1 MIKIG
6 TDIKENLLILL
17 REVLDYEFIEY
28 KRSNVDFQIFI
39 IDIASEEADMKIKD
53 IFLKGIPII
62 VVLGKNDIQKMRTL
76 FLNKQ
81 VADCILRHDIYE
93 IEKSIDRLKN
103 SQIKYTQFYL
113 NDIYQKGILEFSE
126 VTYINYCRVSRRV
139 QFNILN
145 KEIFTLKINFSTVET
160 SLIEF
165 ANFYKVER
173 GTIVNINLI
182 KYLDYKEE
190 KILFKD
196 LSELYISKIKL
207 KEIEENTFITKNK
220 LYLRNTQ

>member
-28 KRSNVDFQIFI
+28 KRNNVDFQIFI

-53 IFLKGIPII
+53 IFLKGIQII
-62 VVLGKNDIQKMRTL
+62 VVLGK
-76 FLNKQ
+76 
-81 VADCILRHDIYE
+81 HDIYE

>member
-220 LYLRNTQ
+220 LYLRTTQ

>member
-17 REVLDYEFIEY
+17 REVLDYEFVEY

>member
-6 TDIKENLLILL
+6 TDIQENLLILL

-28 KRSNVDFQIFI
+28 NGSDADFQIFI
-39 IDIASEEADMKIKD
+39 IDITSKEADLKIRD
-53 IFLKGIPII
+53 IFLRGIPVIA
-62 VVLGKNDIQKMRTL
+62 VLGKNDIQKMRTL

-81 VADCILRHDIYE
+81 VADCILRQDIYE
-93 IEKSIDRLKN
+93 IEKSIEKLKN
-103 SQIKYTQFYL
+103 TQTEYTQFYL
-113 NDIYQKGILEFSE
+113 SDIYQKGILEFSE

-207 KEIEENTFITKNK
+207 KEIEENTSITKNK
-220 LYLRNTQ
+220 LYLKNTQ

>member
-145 KEIFTLKINFSTVET
+145 KEIFILKINFSTVET

>member
-220 LYLRNTQ
+220 LYLKNTQ

>member
-81 VADCILRHDIYE
+81 VADCILRHDIY
-93 IEKSIDRLKN
+93 
-103 SQIKYTQFYL
+103 
-113 NDIYQKGILEFSE
+113 
-126 VTYINYCRVSRRV
+126 
-139 QFNILN
+139 
-145 KEIFTLKINFSTVET
+145 
-160 SLIEF
+160 
-165 ANFYKVER
+165 
-173 GTIVNINLI
+173 
-182 KYLDYKEE
+182 
-190 KILFKD
+190 
-196 LSELYISKIKL
+196 
-207 KEIEENTFITKNK
+207 
-220 LYLRNTQ
+220 

>member
-165 ANFYKVER
+165 TNFYKVER

-207 KEIEENTFITKNK
+207 KELEENTFITKNK

>member
-173 GTIVNINLI
+173 GTIVNFNLI

>member
-165 ANFYKVER
+165 TNFYKVER

>member
-196 LSELYISKIKL
+196 WDLLL
-207 KEIEENTFITKNK
+207 K
-220 LYLRNTQ
+220 Q

>member
-81 VADCILRHDIYE
+81 VADYILRHDIYE

>member
-17 REVLDYEFIEY
+17 REVLDYEFVEY
-28 KRSNVDFQIFI
+28 KRNNVDFQIFI

-113 NDIYQKGILEFSE
+113 NDIYQKGILEF
-126 VTYINYCRVSRRV
+126 
-139 QFNILN
+139 
-145 KEIFTLKINFSTVET
+145 
-160 SLIEF
+160 
-165 ANFYKVER
+165 
-173 GTIVNINLI
+173 
-182 KYLDYKEE
+182 
-190 KILFKD
+190 
-196 LSELYISKIKL
+196 
-207 KEIEENTFITKNK
+207 
-220 LYLRNTQ
+220 

>member
-126 VTYINYCRVSRRV
+126 VTCINYCRVSRRV

-165 ANFYKVER
+165 TNFYKVER

>member
-6 TDIKENLLILL
+6 TDIQENLLILL
-17 REVLDYEFIEY
+17 REVLDYEFVEY
-28 KRSNVDFQIFI
+28 NGSDADFQIFI
-39 IDIASEEADMKIKD
+39 IDITSKEADLKIRD
-53 IFLKGIPII
+53 IFLRGIPII

-81 VADCILRHDIYE
+81 VTDCILRQDIYE
-93 IEKSIDRLKN
+93 IEKSIEKLKN
-103 SQIKYTQFYL
+103 TQTEYTQFYL
-113 NDIYQKGILEFSE
+113 SDIYQKGILEFSE

-207 KEIEENTFITKNK
+207 KEIEENTSITKNK
-220 LYLRNTQ
+220 LYLKNTQ